1 LQWPGKASG
10 VRLGAFVSILA
21 SGGAEAHDGAV
32 HGNGSAKL
40 QFGAVTLIPGE
51 RLVLKDGRAVPF
63 TPKAFDLLVVLA
75 ENPGRLLT
83 KEQLMHAVWPDTAVE
98 ESNLAY
104 HVFAIRKAL
113 GESADADRY
122 IETVPKSG
130 YRFVAPV
137 MQVAGDGRLLE
148 PGHDGPMPAL
158 HGEADV
164 LTADPAGLAQS
175 ADSPTRSRSSRVR
188 LVSLGIGG
196 GLMLG
201 FLVFAFGLRR
211 AQPDPSPPVH
221 FQEPV
226 TGRLAQTGMFSVSP
240 DGRHL
245 VYASEGT
252 DGILRLWARTM
263 GTLQPV
269 AMPGTE
275 VFTIIP
281 PAFWSPDSRFVAF
294 DPGMVLKKASLD
306 GGAAQ
311 SVCDLPTTGVGGS
324 WSRSGDILVGSAFGA
339 LVRCPAAGGTAATV
353 TGAALLDGD
362 RHIFPSFLSDGR
374 RFIYLRVSRTNPETS
389 GIYAGELGVESSP
402 GGRRLITT
410 GFGAAFVPAV
420 EPGPGFVV
428 FARDNALF
436 AQRFDEDRLE
446 MMGNPVRLAD
456 RIGSF
461 LDGAFFSVSP
471 TTLVYR
477 APEPD
482 AQLVWFD
489 REGREVSRVGAPAR
503 FSSLALSPDGN
514 RAVLTTQAP
523 AGTVNA
529 DLWLFE
535 LSRSANPRRVTFEP
549 ALEFFPV
556 WSDSD
561 HFAYG
566 FGGGASGVYQQTVS
580 GERRLLFTSA
590 GPQIPTS
597 MSPDGRVILYTTITG
612 SATRADVWVR
622 SGDGGAAT
630 ATPFLF
636 GAHDQSQAQLSPD
649 QRWVAYVSNEGGP
662 NEVFLTEF
670 RVDAA
675 RSSVTAGESIR
686 ISEGGGFSPRW
697 RGDGREL
704 YYLTPDGSVMALDV
718 DPTRG
723 VLPRTSRQL
732 FTLTG
737 VIPEWGVAPDG
748 NRFLFAVPLTP
759 PPPFEVVLNWQ
770 SLIPKQD

>member
-1 LQWPGKASG
+1 M
-10 VRLGAFVSILA
+10 
-21 SGGAEAHDGAV
+21 

-51 RLVLKDGRAVPF
+51 RLVLKEGRAVPF

-83 KEQLMHAVWPDTAVE
+83 KEHLMQAVWPDTAVE

-137 MQVAGDGRLLE
+137 VQVGGDARALE
-148 PGHDGPMPAL
+148 PVTAG
-158 HGEADV
+158 
-164 LTADPAGLAQS
+164 LTPSPETLGGVDDLPADPPGVVRPAGK
-175 ADSPTRSRSSRVR
+175 PTGRRWTRAR
-188 LVSLGIGG
+188 RVSLGLVA
-196 GLMLG
+196 GLMLA
-201 FLVFAFGLRR
+201 FVLVAPGWRPG
-211 AQPDPSPPVH
+211 QPDPDPPVH

-226 TGRLAQTGMFSVSP
+226 SGRLAETGMFSVTP

-245 VYASEGT
+245 VYASEGA

-269 AMPGTE
+269 PLPGTE

-281 PAFWSPDSRFVAF
+281 PVFFSPDSRFVAF
-294 DPGMVLKKASLD
+294 DPGMVLKKASLE

-311 SVCDLPTTGVGGS
+311 SVCDLPGTGVGGS
-324 WSRSGDILVGSAFGA
+324 WNRAGEILVGSAFGP
-339 LVRCPAAGGTAATV
+339 LVRCPAAGGVAVTVTAA
-353 TGAALLDGD
+353 ALSEGE

-374 RFIYLRVSRTNPETS
+374 RFIYLRVSRTNPATS
-389 GIYAGELGVESSP
+389 GIYAGELDVESSP

-410 GFGAAFVPAV
+410 GFGAAFVPPAG
-420 EPGPGFVV
+420 PGPGFIV

-436 AQRFDEDRLE
+436 AQRFDEERLE
-446 MMGNPVRLAD
+446 VVGNPVRLAD
-456 RIGSF
+456 RIGSY

-477 APEPD
+477 APEPES
-482 AQLVWFD
+482 QLVWFD
-489 REGREVSRVGAPAR
+489 RQGRELQRIGAPAR
-503 FSSLALSPDGN
+503 FSGLALSPDGD

-535 LSRSANPRRVTFEP
+535 LSRSANPRRVTFEA

-556 WSDSD
+556 WSSNDR
-561 HFAYG
+561 FVYG
-566 FGGGASGVYQQTVS
+566 SGGGASGVYEQTVS
-580 GERRLLFTSA
+580 GERRLLFRSQ
-590 GPQIPTS
+590 GPEIPTS
-597 MSPDGRVILYTTITG
+597 ISPDGRALFYTTITG
-612 SATRADVWVR
+612 AATRGDIWVR
-622 SGDGGAAT
+622 TGDAAT
-630 ATPFLF
+630 GTVAPFLH
-636 GAHDQSQAQLSPD
+636 GAHDQGQAQLSPD
-649 QRWVAYVSNEGGP
+649 KRWVAYVSNEGGP
-662 NEVFLTEF
+662 NEVFLTEW
-670 RVDAA
+670 RMDAR

-697 RGDGREL
+697 RRDGREL
-704 YYLTPDGSVMALDV
+704 FYLAADGSVMAVEV
-718 DPTRG
+718 DATDGFRPGTARRLFH
-723 VLPRTSRQL
+723 LP
-732 FTLTG
+732 G
-737 VIPEWGVAPDG
+737 VIPDWGVAAEG
-748 NRFLFAVPLTP
+748 TRFLFAVPLTP
-759 PPPFEVVLNWQ
+759 PPPFDVVLNWQ
-770 SLIPKQD
+770 ALIPKQD